1 MLSLSS
7 RENAS
12 NLRRFS
18 DVLSLISKV
27 FGWLLSSSLSRLDMR
42 LYRHPAHACTY
53 KPITLNFEPCS
64 YVSTVQ
70 NSLGG
75 GGGEVPWFYTF
86 KCNDHNSWTPWSICL
101 ILIGELGRT
110 TEIFFN
116 CFWDFNLRE
125 SIFKLKLFVLVNNS
139 SIKGKMMKMSDFNM

>member
-1 MLSLSS
+1 MVDCCLLAPLDLPLTCGSIGTPHMHVHINPLLLTL
-7 RENAS
+7 NP
-12 NLRRFS
+12 
-18 DVLSLISKV
+18 VLMS
-27 FGWLLSSSLSRLDMR
+27 LLSKI
-42 LYRHPAHACTY
+42 PW
-53 KPITLNFEPCS
+53 EE
-64 YVSTVQ
+64 
-70 NSLGG
+70 

-116 CFWDFNLRE
+116 WFWDFNLRE